1 MMMFLP
7 CLSHSGTT
15 GEKKYLVFILF
26 RPLDIQS
33 KTTYFCSQ
41 TFNPITF
48 MIKTNS
54 LFAVNT
60 IQTSFGCPG
69 CGLISWT

>member
-1 MMMFLP
+1 
-7 CLSHSGTT
+7 
-15 GEKKYLVFILF
+15 
-26 RPLDIQS
+26 
-33 KTTYFCSQ
+33 
-41 TFNPITF
+41 

-60 IQTSFGCPG
+60 SKTSFGCPG